1 MVVRCYAV
9 TPQYDLPVTIDN
21 IHGVPT
27 IIGMDVAAAL
37 DFTGGRPGA
46 NVGAHAWLHN
56 RLGPD
61 PIYITGLQFLPLQ
74 CRPTAPVSMAVTVE
88 QGSYR
93 WQNVEK
99 IWEEGNSGSLTS
111 YVPGSAA
118 VNHFVIICLD
128 RANNAIVIVDGDD
141 IDATSDPFGLMPGV
155 LTAADVLAVTIAD
168 AYYPL
173 AAIVL
178 YNGMD
183 AVRASDIVM
192 DLRLW
197 GGEGGLNGDVT
208 GPGSATDN
216 AIARFDGTTGKA
228 IQNSAVTISD
238 DGAVLI
244 DPTADAVQLT
254 VQGHSTQTN
263 PILLA
268 ETSAG
273 TDLLTLSNAGQL
285 ALPTTG
291 SGGGVRIGGDVD
303 LYRGAADQLNV
314 LDSVAVALSQ
324 NGVTKVEVSNTN
336 AGSSARSLFRLISD
350 TITADLLAFPAA
362 AAGGARTNFQSTGGP
377 FLIVTSGGAYAI
389 DFYTNLTLRFTVDGA
404 GNVVVGT
411 GALATNAT
419 DGFLYIPTCAGAP
432 TGTPT
437 AKTGRVPIVFNTT
450 DNKLHVYDGGW
461 LATVALT

>member
-1 MVVRCYAV
+1 
-9 TPQYDLPVTIDN
+9 
-21 IHGVPT
+21 
-27 IIGMDVAAAL
+27 
-37 DFTGGRPGA
+37 
-46 NVGAHAWLHN
+46 
-56 RLGPD
+56 
-61 PIYITGLQFLPLQ
+61 
-74 CRPTAPVSMAVTVE
+74 MAVTVE

-99 IWEEGNSGSLTS
+99 IWEEGNSGSLTA
-111 YVPGSAA
+111 YVPGSAS

-128 RANNAIVIVDGDD
+128 RANNALVIVDGDD
-141 IDATSDPFGLMPGV
+141 IDATSDPYGLMPGV

-208 GPGSATDN
+208 GPASATDN
-216 AIARFDGTTGKA
+216 AVARFDGTTGKA
-228 IQNSAVTISD
+228 LQNSGVTIND
-238 DGAVLI
+238 
-244 DPTADAVQLT
+244 
-254 VQGHSTQTN
+254 N
-263 PILLA
+263 
-268 ETSAG
+268 
-273 TDLLTLSNAGQL
+273 GQL
-285 ALPTTG
+285 ALPTGTTG
-291 SGGGVRIGGDVD
+291 GATIGGTDV
-303 LYRGAADQLNV
+303 QLWKA
-314 LDSVAVALSQ
+314 VANQLSLNASIATALSQ

-411 GALATNAT
+411 AALATNAT
-419 DGFLYIPTCAGAP
+419 DGHLYIPTCAGAP

-437 AKTGRVPIVFNTT
+437 TKTGRVAFIYNSV
-450 DNKLHVYDGGW
+450 DKKLHVYDGGW